1 MHRSRL
7 DGLLGSTR
15 ILSRMRHL
23 ILLLSLASVACA
35 GLAQAQAQNL
45 VQGPAPVRE
54 AAPAVTVS
62 AAEAFANL
70 AKYAGR
76 ELLIPDG
83 EVVFAS
89 THGALLRGG
98 DEIFFELKPDM
109 DADALKFMIATCSGP
124 KGARAGCRM
133 PVSGQLQPAV
143 SPTTGWPVLARAH
156 IGPR

>member
-1 MHRSRL
+1 
-7 DGLLGSTR
+7 
-15 ILSRMRHL
+15 MRHS

-35 GLAQAQAQNL
+35 GLAQAPAQNL

-54 AAPAVTVS
+54 AAPVVTVS

-89 THGALLRGG
+89 THGALLR
-98 DEIFFELKPDM
+98 
-109 DADALKFMIATCSGP
+109 SG
-124 KGARAGCRM
+124 AE
-133 PVSGQLQPAV
+133 
-143 SPTTGWPVLARAH
+143 H
-156 IGPR
+156 